1 MNLHP
6 KRHHGFTLLEMLIAI
21 SILTLIV
28 AAIYSSWTAILR
40 ASKSAQD
47 ATASVQRARIVIRV
61 LEDSLGSTHAF
72 AQNIAYYSFV
82 AENGGEASLSFVA
95 RLAKSFPRSGKFGDF
110 DVRRLTFSLQPGS
123 MGNKQLVLRQT
134 PLLLDTDDDE
144 KEHPLVLAEN
154 VREFKAEFWDTRQGD
169 WVDEW
174 KQTNQLPKLV
184 KITLKLADNA
194 KSMTPREPITR
205 IVSLPSV
212 IVQAMWQKPMI
223 QPIPGQPGARPAPGQ
238 LPGQVPGQLPGA
250 GEGVN
255 GIKR

>member
-6 KRHHGFTLLEMLIAI
+6 KRRHGFTLLEMLIAI

-123 MGNKQLVLRQT
+123 MGNKQLVL
-134 PLLLDTDDDE
+134 
-144 KEHPLVLAEN
+144 
-154 VREFKAEFWDTRQGD
+154 
-169 WVDEW
+169 
-174 KQTNQLPKLV
+174 
-184 KITLKLADNA
+184 
-194 KSMTPREPITR
+194 
-205 IVSLPSV
+205 
-212 IVQAMWQKPMI
+212 
-223 QPIPGQPGARPAPGQ
+223 
-238 LPGQVPGQLPGA
+238 
-250 GEGVN
+250 
-255 GIKR
+255 

>member
-1 MNLHP
+1 
-6 KRHHGFTLLEMLIAI
+6 
-21 SILTLIV
+21 
-28 AAIYSSWTAILR
+28 
-40 ASKSAQD
+40 
-47 ATASVQRARIVIRV
+47 
-61 LEDSLGSTHAF
+61 
-72 AQNIAYYSFV
+72 
-82 AENGGEASLSFVA
+82 
-95 RLAKSFPRSGKFGDF
+95 
-110 DVRRLTFSLQPGS
+110 
-123 MGNKQLVLRQT
+123 
-134 PLLLDTDDDE
+134 
-144 KEHPLVLAEN
+144 
-154 VREFKAEFWDTRQGD
+154 
-169 WVDEW
+169 
-174 KQTNQLPKLV
+174 PKLV

>member
-6 KRHHGFTLLEMLIAI
+6 KRRHGFTLLEMLIAI

-110 DVRRLTFSLQPGS
+110 DEIGRAHV
-123 MGNKQLVLRQT
+123 
-134 PLLLDTDDDE
+134 
-144 KEHPLVLAEN
+144 
-154 VREFKAEFWDTRQGD
+154 
-169 WVDEW
+169 
-174 KQTNQLPKLV
+174 
-184 KITLKLADNA
+184 
-194 KSMTPREPITR
+194 
-205 IVSLPSV
+205 
-212 IVQAMWQKPMI
+212 
-223 QPIPGQPGARPAPGQ
+223 
-238 LPGQVPGQLPGA
+238 
-250 GEGVN
+250 
-255 GIKR
+255 